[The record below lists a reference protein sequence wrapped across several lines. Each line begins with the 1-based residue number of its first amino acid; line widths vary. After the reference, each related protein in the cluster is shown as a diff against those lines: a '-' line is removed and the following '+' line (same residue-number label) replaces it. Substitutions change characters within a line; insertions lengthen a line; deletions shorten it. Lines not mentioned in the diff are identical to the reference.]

1 MSNSQDNKYEKILDY
16 LEVLT
21 KSLNEFK
28 SDVDRRFDAVEKRF
42 DAVDEDMGTLKGTTR
57 RIEER
62 QALAEKGIGI
72 LQDADRA
79 RAKMTSGSSTF
90 VSAVLRTSSD
100 PIRHLTKRPGVA
112 TNEDIPP
119 R

>member
-28 SDVDRRFDAVEKRF
+28 SDVDRRFDAVDKRF
-42 DAVDEDMGTLKGTTR
+42 DAIDKRFNAVDEDMGTLKGTTR

-62 QALAEKGIGI
+62 QALAEKSIGI
-72 LQDADRA
+72 VQEADRA
-79 RAKMTSGSSTF
+79 RQDDIRQLDIRLSR
-90 VSAVLRTSSD
+90 VEDQLRSN
-100 PIRHLTKRPGVA
+100 PAPH
-112 TNEDIPP
+112 
-119 R
+119 

>member
-1 MSNSQDNKYEKILDY
+1 MSNSQDKKYEKILDY

-42 DAVDEDMGTLKGTTR
+42 DAVDADMGTLKGTTR

-79 RAKMTSGSSTF
+79 RQDDIRQLDIRLSRIEDQ
-90 VSAVLRTSSD
+90 LRSN
-100 PIRHLTKRPGVA
+100 PAPH
-112 TNEDIPP
+112 
-119 R
+119 